1 MRKLPGSGNA
11 GGATA
16 RPESL
21 LEALFT
27 TGCEAQSCW
36 RNSNTHWADSAGCLG
51 LLCWPSRAFGC
62 PPGSAQAEPLPRIAL
77 SSQTKESFSSAHTG
91 ALPVMAKLGRPGAT
105 KHQPLQSVAL
115 SESSHESVGSA
126 HGVLP
131 VTAGWPCCLAGL
143 AAGGHDRIRTNPHT
157 ELEIVFRPTL
167 TRTWSGLP
175 PNWIP
180 NANPHAHLA
189 RAAILSY
196 D

>member
-1 MRKLPGSGNA
+1 MV
-11 GGATA
+11 GA
-16 RPESL
+16 
-21 LEALFT
+21 
-27 TGCEAQSCW
+27 
-36 RNSNTHWADSAGCLG
+36 
-51 LLCWPSRAFGC
+51 
-62 PPGSAQAEPLPRIAL
+62 GSAWHKSLQRVVPSAEMHERVCSEWWRSQRGAACNCCIVLPWFLNCPGPGTQAEPQPAQRAFWKH
-77 SSQTKESFSSAHTG
+77 SSQG
-91 ALPVMAKLGRPGAT
+91 D
-105 KHQPLQSVAL
+105 AL
-115 SESSHESVGSA
+115 SEISHESVGSA

-175 PNWIP
+175 PNWIS